1 MKNKIQLPDDWL
13 EHLAPEFEKSYM
25 QDLKKRLLQD
35 KKAGRE
41 IYPPGPLIFNA
52 FNLTPLNSLRVVILG
67 QDPYHGPGQA
77 HGLCF
82 SVPKG
87 VAIPP
92 SLKNIYKE
100 LKNDLGVKIKDGN
113 LEHWAKQGI
122 FLLNTTLTVIKGEA
136 LSHKDIGWEKFT
148 DKVISVINSKK
159 SNVIFVLWG
168 SHAQSKIPLISRE
181 KHQILTSPHPSPLS
195 AHRGFFNSK
204 PFSTIN
210 KHMEI
215 NKKPRINF

>member
-67 QDPYHGPGQA
+67 QDPYHGPRQA

-92 SLKNIYKE
+92 SLKNI
-100 LKNDLGVKIKDGN
+100 
-113 LEHWAKQGI
+113 LE
-122 FLLNTTLTVIKGEA
+122 
-136 LSHKDIGWEKFT
+136 
-148 DKVISVINSKK
+148 
-159 SNVIFVLWG
+159 
-168 SHAQSKIPLISRE
+168 P
-181 KHQILTSPHPSPLS
+181 
-195 AHRGFFNSK
+195 
-204 PFSTIN
+204 
-210 KHMEI
+210 
-215 NKKPRINF
+215 